1 MAIRRDIKEE
11 KAKNE
16 HASIPRGDAA
26 EAGLPASEKEH
37 VEEEVATKIP
47 ESTSSSTLVDP
58 SSSIYSA
65 NVSFSGQQDSS
76 SSSQQ
81 QQQQQNASKVLDETR
96 DNIRK
101 ATKEARKELP
111 RFTEAVNSFQDL
123 NIQAA
128 TEVVENYIE
137 IQRRLISSMQSSWV
151 PYWEETVA
159 LFWRSIMSPQRF
171 AELYA
176 NFVAGFADGLIL
188 ASRTLNNYLLENIET
203 FKNNVE
209 QARRNSND
217 LARACMNF
225 AKLGIEQRDAL
236 DTKSQLPEE
245 DVTIKTRSE

>member
-1 MAIRRDIKEE
+1 MAIRTDVKEE

-16 HASIPRGDAA
+16 HGSIPRGDAA
-26 EAGLPASEKEH
+26 EARVSASEKEL
-37 VEEEVATKIP
+37 VEEVVTTKIP
-47 ESTSSSTLVDP
+47 ESTSSTSVDP

-65 NVSFSGQQDSS
+65 NVSFSSQQDSS
-76 SSSQQ
+76 SSTQRQQ
-81 QQQQQNASKVLDETR
+81 QQQIASKVLDETR

-128 TEVVENYIE
+128 AEVVVNYVDV
-137 IQRRLISSMQSSWV
+137 QRQIISSMHSSWF

-159 LFWRSIMSPQRF
+159 LFWRSFMSPQRF

-176 NFVAGFADGLIL
+176 NLVAGFANGLIL

-225 AKLGIEQRDAL
+225 AKLGIAQRDAL
-236 DTKSQLPEE
+236 DTKSQLPEV
-245 DVTIKTRSE
+245 DATTVKTRSE